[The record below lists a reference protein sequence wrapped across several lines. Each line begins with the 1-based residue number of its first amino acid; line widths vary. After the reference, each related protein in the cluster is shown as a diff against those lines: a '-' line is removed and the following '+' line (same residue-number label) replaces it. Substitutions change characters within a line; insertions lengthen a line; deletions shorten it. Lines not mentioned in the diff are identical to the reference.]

1 MKLWPQFPFVRLILP
16 LIAGVILNQAYGRI
30 YSLPLWS
37 ILLPLPFLIILH
49 RMPGAFPGYS
59 RRWIFG
65 TVLNLFL
72 VLTGYSLMDLN
83 AEVRHQMHLGNLN
96 VEPPALWSGV
106 IAEPPSPRTNSLR
119 MLINVDR
126 CIVAGEIRGI
136 RGRTLV
142 YAAIDSL
149 AQTLAYG
156 DRILFSTDPQRI
168 RPPANPGEF
177 NYAGYLANKKVY
189 HQVFLR
195 SGSYSRT
202 GTGEG
207 IYLMSMAFQIRDKF
221 LNVLRN
227 YGLTGREYAVA
238 AALLIGY
245 DDHLDP
251 EQRREF
257 SGAGA
262 MHILCVSGLHVG
274 VVFIIADKLFFFL
287 KRKRKG
293 KYLKPI
299 LVILVIW
306 VYALLTGLA
315 PSVTRASLMFSL
327 VTAGKA
333 LNRRSHIL
341 NTLAAAAF
349 LQLIVNPAT
358 LFETGFQLSYAAVT
372 GIVTL
377 QPHFQVLY
385 SDKPPFVKYF
395 LDLIMV
401 SLAAQI
407 ATGPV
412 SVYYFHQFPNYFLL
426 TNLLVIPL
434 SGILIYTGVT
444 FLFLSP
450 FPIIG
455 KIAAVILTTEI
466 KLLNEIVAFIEGL
479 PGAVSR
485 ELFLSSF
492 SLAAI
497 YALTVTLFLWFLYRR
512 ITWFRIS
519 CILFVL
525 IAADFSALA
534 VRRNKRKM
542 LIVHQINRHTAISL
556 TEGKEFRLMA
566 DSGLITDPAKL
577 NIVLD
582 GYRIRHGLSPVIPE
596 GLSSRRNGDPG
607 NGFFCFRDKR
617 LLVLTPELKIPPPGS
632 RIRLDYVILSGNV
645 NAGARQLS
653 ELFPGALFIIDGS
666 ASQWK
671 AKRWSEDLIR
681 LGKPFHS
688 TREKGAWV
696 PEL

>member
-1 MKLWPQFPFVRLILP
+1 VKLWPQFPFVRLILP
-16 LIAGVILNQAYGRI
+16 LIAGIALNQAYGRI
-30 YSLPLWS
+30 CSLPLWS

-49 RMPGAFPGYS
+49 IMPAAFPGYR

-65 TVLNLFL
+65 TVLNIFL
-72 VLTGYSLMDLN
+72 VLSGYTLMDLN
-83 AEVRHQMHLGNLN
+83 AEARHQRHLGNLIA
-96 VEPPALWSGV
+96 EPLALWSGV

-119 MLINVDR
+119 MLINTDR
-126 CIVAGEIRGI
+126 CIVAGEIRNI
-136 RGRTLV
+136 KGRTLV

-156 DRILFSTDPQRI
+156 DRIMFSVGPKPI
-168 RPPANPGEF
+168 LPPANPGEF
-177 NYAGYLANKKVY
+177 NYAGYLANKNVY

-195 SGSYSRT
+195 SGSFFRT

-207 IYLMSMAFQIRDKF
+207 NFLMSMAFQMRDKF

-227 YGLTGREYAVA
+227 YGLSGREYAVA

-245 DDHLDP
+245 DDHLNP
-251 EQRREF
+251 EQRKEF

-287 KRKRKG
+287 KRKRNG

-299 LVILVIW
+299 LVILIIW
-306 VYALLTGLA
+306 LYALLTGLA

-333 LNRRSHIL
+333 LNRRSHVL

-349 LQLIVNPAT
+349 VQLIANPAT

-385 SDKPPFVKYF
+385 SDKPSFVKYF

-434 SGILIYTGVT
+434 SGILIYTGVA
-444 FLFLSP
+444 FLFFSP

-466 KLLNEIVAFIEGL
+466 KLLNEIVGFIEKL

-485 ELFLSSF
+485 DLYLSNF
-492 SLAAI
+492 SMTAI
-497 YALTVTLFLWFLYRR
+497 YALIVTLLLWFLYRR

-519 CILFVL
+519 CLLFVL
-525 IAADFSALA
+525 IAADFSA
-534 VRRNKRKM
+534 VSVQRNKRKM
-542 LIVHQINRHTAISL
+542 LIVHQINRHTAISQTL
-556 TEGKEFRLMA
+556 GREYRLIA
-566 DSGLITDPAKL
+566 DSSLIVNPAKL
-577 NIVLD
+577 NLVLD
-582 GYRIRHGLSPVIPE
+582 GFRIRQGLSLVIPE

-607 NGFFCFRDKR
+607 NGFFCFRNKR

-632 RIRLDYVILSGNV
+632 RVRLDYVILSGNV
-645 NAGARQLS
+645 NAGGKQLS
-653 ELFPGALFIIDGS
+653 ELFPGAFFIIDGS

-671 AKRWSEDLIR
+671 AKRWSEDFIR
-681 LGKPFHS
+681 LDKPFHS
-688 TREKGAWV
+688 TRENGAWV
-696 PEL
+696 LEL